1 MLAAAVA
8 VASEVG
14 LSGLTFAKV
23 AERLGTSDRM
33 VVYYFPSKAAL
44 IEASVAHMGAEL
56 QAVLAR
62 AFGDEPRSA
71 DELVAVAWPVLT
83 TRSADKVFAVFF
95 EALGLASAGVQPY
108 DSLARV
114 LMEGWATWL
123 APRVAARSEAECRQ
137 QALAV
142 MARIDGLL
150 MLRRVLG
157 PKAAQAAFE
166 ASAAGR

>member
-8 VASEVG
+8 VAGDVG

-33 VVYYFPSKAAL
+33 VVYYFPSKSALVEAA
-44 IEASVAHMGAEL
+44 VTHMGAEL
-56 QAVLAR
+56 QSVLAV

-71 DELVAVAWPVLT
+71 DELVVAAWPVLT

-108 DSLARV
+108 ESLAKV
-114 LMEGWATWL
+114 LMDGWAAWL
-123 APRVAARSEAECRQ
+123 TPRVAAPTEVMRRQ
-137 QALAV
+137 HALAV
-142 MARIDGLL
+142 IARIDGLL

-157 PKAAQAAFE
+157 AKAAQSAFE
-166 ASAAGR
+166 VSTNGR